1 MDLLKPSR
9 QRNINRVQL
18 GCANIR
24 RNRHGV
30 LGDSDN
36 HLENI
41 PSKKGGI
48 VRILVGS
55 NGHNE
60 SDKYPGQR
68 QYWAVMGSAGI

>member
-9 QRNINRVQL
+9 QRSINRVQL

-41 PSKKGGI
+41 PSRKGII
-48 VRILVGS
+48 VRKLVGS
-55 NGHNE
+55 NGHTQ
-60 SDKYPGQR
+60 SDEYPVQR